1 MFSRFMGLARVSV
14 RNGQVRNC
22 YVSADIAV
30 DLLPLFP
37 GRILMNWGG
46 WEIEKKK
53 IGNFNS
59 YCLVGC
65 LDVNVIVGWWK

>member
-1 MFSRFMGLARVSV
+1 MQGFGGMFSRFMGLARVSM

-37 GRILMNWGG
+37 GRVLMNWGG

-53 IGNFNS
+53 LEI
-59 YCLVGC
+59 LILTV
-65 LDVNVIVGWWK
+65 LWAVLM